1 MKNEATISK
10 IKEENAFIK
19 ANVSKIE
26 RIVMIAA
33 GGYLLYN
40 TISKKE
46 NNITK
51 TSTAAALLL
60 RGITGYC
67 PVYGAIETIKNNTGP
82 SINVKV
88 KLLINR
94 PVSEIY
100 SIWRDFENLPKF
112 MGHLQSVN
120 TIDNNTTKWVAEGFG
135 QINSISWTA
144 KIVEE
149 VKDKIIRWQSTPDS
163 QINNSGKVTFTPK
176 VEGTEISISISYQPP
191 LNDDGENTAHFF
203 NPNFK
208 RLIKKDVKN
217 FKFFI
222 ENLKDMK

>member
-1 MKNEATISK
+1 MKNETTINTIHEK
-10 IKEENAFIK
+10 NASIK

-40 TISKKE
+40 AISKKE
-46 NNITK
+46 KNIAK
-51 TSTAAALLL
+51 TSTAATLLL

-67 PVYGAIETIKNNTGP
+67 PVYGAIKTIKNNTGP
-82 SINVKV
+82 SITIKV
-88 KLLINR
+88 KQLVNR
-94 PVSEIY
+94 PVNEIY
-100 SIWRDFENLPKF
+100 SIWRNFENLPKF

-135 QINSISWTA
+135 QIDSISWTA
-144 KIVEE
+144 EIVEE

-176 VEGTEISISISYQPP
+176 ADGTEISISISYQPP
-191 LNDDGENTAHFF
+191 LNDNGENTAHFF

>member
-1 MKNEATISK
+1 MKNETTINK
-10 IKEENAFIK
+10 IKEQNTSIK

-40 TISKKE
+40 AVSKKDK
-46 NNITK
+46 NIAK

-67 PVYGAIETIKNNTGP
+67 PVYGALKTIKNNTTP
-82 SINVKV
+82 SITAKV
-88 KLLINR
+88 KQLVNR

-120 TIDNNTTKWVAEGFG
+120 TIDSNTTKWVSEGFG
-135 QINSISWTA
+135 QIDSISWTA
-144 KIVEE
+144 EIAEE
-149 VKDKIIRWQSTPDS
+149 LKDKIIRWQSTPDS
-163 QINNSGKVTFTPK
+163 PINNSGKVTFTPRA
-176 VEGTEISISISYQPP
+176 EGTEISISISYQPP
-191 LNDDGENTAHFF
+191 LNDDGENIAHFF
-203 NPNFK
+203 NPSFK
-208 RLIKKDVKN
+208 KLIKKDLKN

>member
-1 MKNEATISK
+1 MKNETTINK
-10 IKEENAFIK
+10 IKEQNTSIK

-40 TISKKE
+40 AVSKKDKK
-46 NNITK
+46 IAK

-67 PVYGAIETIKNNTGP
+67 PVYGAVKTIKNNTAP
-82 SINVKV
+82 SITAKV
-88 KLLINR
+88 KQIVNR
-94 PVSEIY
+94 PVNEIY

-120 TIDNNTTKWVAEGFG
+120 TIDTNTSKWVSEGFG
-135 QINSISWTA
+135 QIDSISWTA
-144 KIVEE
+144 EIVEDR
-149 VKDKIIRWQSTPDS
+149 KDKIIRWQSTPDS
-163 QINNSGKVTFTPK
+163 PINNSGKVTFSPRA
-176 VEGTEISISISYQPP
+176 EGTEISISISYQPP
-191 LNDDGENTAHFF
+191 LNHDGENIAHFF
-203 NPNFK
+203 NPSFK
-208 RLIKKDVKN
+208 QLIKKDLKN